1 MAIKPAQQCGSGGL
15 GQNSAA
21 VAADEPWRVVGSFG
35 NQTGATEG
43 TGQRNQPVEPIPGC
57 QTVAGVSAG
66 LTACCDLS
74 SGLALAMGTTVAES
88 IRGGHAKG
96 QGQHQDRSHQHGP
109 GAEGFGPT
117 LGVVQIGPREATP
130 AAAEVSSDLD
140 NQVFTAVG
148 AGHRVITLEEDTLP
162 RRATSNCSKQTKSAR
177 QRRAL
182 GAWSQWPTWQRRNR
196 DRPPC
201 RARRYRDLRS
211 LPSR

>member
-1 MAIKPAQQCGSGGL
+1 MAIQPAQQCGSGGL
-15 GQNSAA
+15 GENSAA
-21 VAADEPWRVVGSFG
+21 VAARQPRRVVGSFG
-35 NQTGATEG
+35 NQAGATEG

-109 GAEGFGPT
+109 GAEGFGPP
-117 LGVVQIGPREATP
+117 LGVVQIGPRAATP
-130 AAAEVSSDLD
+130 AAAEVSIHLG
-140 NQVFTAVG
+140 NQAFTAVG
-148 AGHRVITLEEDTLP
+148 ARHRSITLEKESLP
-162 RRATSNCSKQTKSAR
+162 KRAGSNCSTQTKSAR

-196 DRPPC
+196 DRPPY
-201 RARRYRDLRS
+201 RAHRYRGLRS
-211 LPSR
+211 LPSQ